1 MPRPAG
7 TWLDTGF
14 KGRRSKFVR
23 FIEWVGGQES
33 EEQLQIQ
40 RKTLGYSSHSKHGRG
55 TRGWPPRPW
64 PCKGAVCCHDS
75 EPAEVDP
82 NPQSQRFSSDLFVQR
97 EQSFHDAL
105 SRQQGGAVVRL
116 HLGTTSPF
124 FAPLV
129 STNNTKRIWVKNI
142 HSKPRCQVILRVTDS

>member
-40 RKTLGYSSHSKHGRG
+40 RKTLGYSSHSKHGRE
-55 TRGWPPRPW
+55 TRGWPPRHGP
-64 PCKGAVCCHDS
+64 VR
-75 EPAEVDP
+75 VLFVVMT
-82 NPQSQRFSSDLFVQR
+82 QSQLKWTPTPSPSAFPLISLCSVN
-97 EQSFHDAL
+97 
-105 SRQQGGAVVRL
+105 SRSMML
-116 HLGTTSPF
+116 
-124 FAPLV
+124 
-129 STNNTKRIWVKNI
+129 
-142 HSKPRCQVILRVTDS
+142 